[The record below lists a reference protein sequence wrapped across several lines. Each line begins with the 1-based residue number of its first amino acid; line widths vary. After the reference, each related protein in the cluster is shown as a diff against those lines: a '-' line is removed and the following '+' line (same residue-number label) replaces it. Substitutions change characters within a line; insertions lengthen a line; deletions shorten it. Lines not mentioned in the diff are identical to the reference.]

1 MGAKNNLSS
10 YKLPDVVTIAEIE
23 ALHDALLALMSSDSP
38 TLDASAVERIDTA
51 ALQQLVAFN
60 VALQN
65 INTELLWGA
74 CSDLFLASVEQIGL
88 KDALGLKDQA
98 A

>member
-23 ALHDALLALMSSDSP
+23 ALHDALQALMSSDSP

-60 VALQN
+60 AALQN